1 MSELD
6 LHPEGD
12 YVVRA
17 LVFNDLVRMTA
28 VRSTATVAEAT
39 RLHGLTPM
47 ASVALGR
54 FMTGLQ
60 LMSVDLKNEGD
71 SITGIIR
78 SDGPIRG
85 MTAVVE
91 QDTTVRGFV
100 LNNDLETTLRAS
112 GKLDVASAV
121 GQGVLTVIRKQ
132 AGAKPYNGNVEL
144 ISGEI
149 AEDFTYYL
157 ATSEQIPTIMG
168 LGVNCDK
175 SGIRQ
180 AGGYLIQA
188 MPGAGP
194 EVIDWLE
201 KRIGG
206 FPDVTYWMEE
216 GFTPAQ
222 ILDLFAGREDL
233 RYLEVKP
240 TSFRCTCSR
249 ERMAEA
255 LLTLGRSDFEE
266 LMEDDGEGATLT
278 CDFCNKH
285 YHFPSAELRR
295 MAAEA
300 WEK

>member
-1 MSELD
+1 MTQIN
-6 LHPEGD
+6 LHPDGD
-12 YVVRA
+12 YLVRA
-17 LVFNDLVRMTA
+17 LVYDDQVRMTA
-28 VRSTATVAEAT
+28 IRSTDTVTEAM
-39 RLHGLTPM
+39 RIHGLTPM

-60 LMSVDLKNEGD
+60 LMSLDLKNEGD

-85 MTAVVE
+85 MTAIVE
-91 QDTTVRGFV
+91 QDSRVRGYV
-100 LNNDLETTLRAS
+100 INNDLETTLRS
-112 GKLDVASAV
+112 PGKLDVASAV
-121 GQGVLTVIRKQ
+121 GQGILTVIRKQ

-149 AEDFTYYL
+149 AEDLTYYL

-175 SGIRQ
+175 NGIRQ

-194 EVIDWLE
+194 DVIDWLE
-201 KRIGG
+201 RRIGS
-206 FPDVTYWMEE
+206 FPDVTYWLDE

-222 ILDLFAGREDL
+222 ILDLFAGRQDL

-240 TSFRCTCSR
+240 TSYHCTCSR

-255 LLTLGRSDFEE
+255 LMTLGRSDFEE
-266 LMEDDGEGATLT
+266 LLEDDGATLT
-278 CDFCNKH
+278 CEFCNKH
-285 YHFPSAELRR
+285 YYFPADELRR

-300 WEK
+300 WPD